1 LINIALGS
9 VQKLKD
15 GVSHDKILITGDVLK
30 YVESSKVVAGSGSAV
45 MKFSKFEISWCGV
58 KSSGVS
64 DMKNFALTAQLA
76 VMLLHHRIAVT
87 VIVTIT
93 VIVSVTIRVTVTIR
107 DTITVRI
114 QSQSQCQSHSQ
125 R

>member
-1 LINIALGS
+1 
-9 VQKLKD
+9 
-15 GVSHDKILITGDVLK
+15 LK

-76 VMLLHHRIAVT
+76 VLLLHH
-87 VIVTIT
+87 
-93 VIVSVTIRVTVTIR
+93 SSYSYCHNYSHCLSYN
-107 DTITVRI
+107 
-114 QSQSQCQSHSQ
+114 QSYSYN
-125 R
+125 